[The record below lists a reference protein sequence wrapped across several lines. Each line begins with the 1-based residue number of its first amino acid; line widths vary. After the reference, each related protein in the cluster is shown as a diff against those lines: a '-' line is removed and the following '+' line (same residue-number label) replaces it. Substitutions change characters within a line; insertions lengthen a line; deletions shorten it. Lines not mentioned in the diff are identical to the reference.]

1 MDTIIC
7 PNCKQPLEINQAIRH
22 QIEEQTL
29 AEVTA
34 KHKKELEEAK
44 TQAKDELNK
53 KIKEQFETQ
62 MKRLEEDAKEKDER
76 NKQLSEELSKLFEAL
91 RQSKREKEEAQLI
104 MQKKLAQEEEKI
116 RLDAQK
122 KAEEKQRMKI
132 LEKDKQLQDA
142 IKANEDLRRKLQQ
155 GSQQTQGEAFELEFE
170 SLLQRNYP
178 NDKIIPVAKGVRG
191 GDVIHEVWDA
201 RGNFV
206 GKILWELKN
215 TKTWN
220 EGWIEKLRNDQRAI
234 SAEEAVLISEVL
246 PSSMENGG
254 FRQNIWITQR
264 NCVALIA
271 DTLRAKLIQLYYIK
285 SSVQA
290 KDEKMEILYTYLS
303 GVEFKHRV
311 EAIIEAFTNMQAEIE
326 KEKRYFASKWARDE
340 KNIRQVID
348 STYGMHGDLK
358 GIIGG
363 VLPQIKGLEL
373 LELQDGG
380 N

>member
-44 TQAKDELNK
+44 NQAKEELNK
-53 KIKEQFETQ
+53 KMKEQFETQ
-62 MKRLEEDAKEKDER
+62 LKRLEEDAKEKDER

-91 RQSKREKEEAQLI
+91 RQLKREKEETQLL

-122 KAEEKQRMKI
+122 KAEEQQRLKI

-142 IKANEDLRRKLQQ
+142 IKANEELRRKLQQ

-170 SLLQRNYP
+170 TLLKRNYP
-178 NDKIIPVAKGVRG
+178 NDKITPVAKGVKG
-191 GDVIHEVWDA
+191 GDIIQEVWDA

-220 EGWIEKLRNDQRAI
+220 EGWIEKLRNDQRTI

-246 PSSMENGG
+246 PNTMENGG

-264 NCVALIA
+264 NCVSLIA

-290 KDEKMEILYTYLS
+290 KDAKMEILYTYLS

-373 LELQDGG
+373 IELQDG